1 MADKTLRE
9 LAKDY
14 FDDQCDRE
22 TYLLQRTQLID
33 KITEESIGGR
43 EPSTPIA
50 KYAIVA
56 GMIVVVIGGV
66 LGVFWLLKDD
76 DPRHYEPAKQEEGPT
91 RLAEE
96 ERQAATPDTSRLA
109 EAPYGVAE
117 QEPQTEPL
125 EEPPPSEPAQ
135 QEDSVAGSLDEEE
148 HQAANSD
155 EKPIPSEPAKQEE
168 VSASPGEEKPQAA
181 NSDDIEAPPVANEQS
196 AETEA
201 PSAEE
206 PQIKAE
212 NGEAEERLT
221 EQDKAKIAQLLR
233 ECQERFKAKHLVTGN
248 EGKTA
253 LVCYKEVLEIDSD
266 NAEALAG
273 LKAIEQRYEEWA
285 ERALDKNRFSRVK
298 KFLERLETV
307 NPQSPALANLRQ
319 RLEQAEA
326 AQ

>member
-1 MADKTLRE
+1 M
-9 LAKDY
+9 
-14 FDDQCDRE
+14 
-22 TYLLQRTQLID
+22 
-33 KITEESIGGR
+33 
-43 EPSTPIA
+43 
-50 KYAIVA
+50 
-56 GMIVVVIGGV
+56 
-66 LGVFWLLKDD
+66 
-76 DPRHYEPAKQEEGPT
+76 
-91 RLAEE
+91 
-96 ERQAATPDTSRLA
+96 LA
-109 EAPYGVAE
+109 EAPEGGAE
-117 QEPQTEPL
+117 QEPQTPL
-125 EEPPPSEPAQ
+125 EKPIPSEPAP